1 MKLGYKYKS
10 DEPYIDDT
18 VLINESHL
26 KRFIKKNIRDYEIK
40 GGLEF
45 IFNKVMEGLQSE
57 VLEYPLYD
65 RPSHRTYKDSE
76 VTFTQIFDMLNELGY
91 KDIPEIMDEE
101 EKPFRPII
109 TGKNHR

>member
-1 MKLGYKYKS
+1 MKVGYKYKS

-26 KRFIKKNIRDYEIK
+26 KRFIKKNIRDYEIR

-45 IFNKVMEGLQSE
+45 IFNKVMEGLESE

-91 KDIPEIMDEE
+91 KGIPEIMDEE
-101 EKPFRPII
+101 EKPFRTII